1 MIGVVARGAA
11 DSSIIDVLDL
21 PRAVLST
28 VKGGFVVDES
38 EIGANIRR
46 LRGERGLSLTRLADI
61 CGMTKGYL
69 SKVENSPKAPPVATL
84 VNIAKALN
92 VSMSMLFGETDDP
105 AVCTVVRRSER
116 APMAMNGTPFGYSYE
131 TLVDRFPGRHMDAYV
146 LTIPA
151 DTKRTPDFHHPG
163 EELLV
168 VQKGALRFYHGDH
181 EFVMNEGDSVYF
193 DSGIAHRS
201 LPIGEEDA
209 ECLIVVF
216 TS

>member
-1 MIGVVARGAA
+1 
-11 DSSIIDVLDL
+11 
-21 PRAVLST
+21 VLST
-28 VKGGFVVDES
+28 EKGGSVLDES

-46 LRGERGLSLTRLADI
+46 LRGERGLSLTRLAAM

-84 VNIAKALN
+84 VNIGKALN
-92 VSMSMLFGETDDP
+92 VNMSILFGETDDP
-105 AVCTVVRRSER
+105 AVCTLVRKDER
-116 APMAMNGTPFGYSYE
+116 TPMAMNGTPFGYSYE

-146 LTIPA
+146 LRIPA
-151 DTKRTPDFHHPG
+151 GTKKTPDFHHPG

-168 VQKGALRFYHGDH
+168 VQKGALCFYHGDQ
-181 EFVMNEGDSVYF
+181 EFIMKEGDSVYF

-216 TS
+216 SS